1 MTLAGKQRVAV
12 VQMVSGADLEAN
24 LEQAETLLKSAAR
37 QGAKLALLP
46 ENFALFDTPRLRAL
60 AEAEELGHKLERW
73 ISAQANSLD
82 MIIAAGTV
90 PAAKRADGTT
100 IPDGRVRSRLL
111 VLDELGNQVAS
122 YDKRHLF
129 DVDVGDAQGSYRESN
144 SFEPGDDP
152 EIAQTSVGTLG
163 LSICYDLRFAPHYR
177 RLREMGAEILLAPA
191 AFTRPTGEAHWELL
205 LRARAVEQQCFMLGG
220 GSRGRALSQP
230 QNLGALHDNLPLGR
244 NTGAVW

>member
-1 MTLAGKQRVAV
+1 MTLADKQRVAV

-73 ISAQANSLD
+73 ISAQANSLN

-111 VLDELGNQVAS
+111 VLDESGNQVTS

-177 RLREMGAEILLAPA
+177 RLREMGAEFCWLRPLLLVQPERLTGSFCCVPELWSSSALCWVLLKGASTLPA
-191 AFTRPTGEAHWELL
+191 AKP
-205 LRARAVEQQCFMLGG
+205 GG
-220 GSRGRALSQP
+220 TP
-230 QNLGALHDNLPLGR
+230 
-244 NTGAVW
+244 